1 MDFKAVKF
9 ARFARPAPLLQH
21 SQKLTLTAKEIPKT

>member
-9 ARFARPAPLLQH
+9 ARFAASAPLLQY